1 MPPSRNQRWSEARL
15 AETPEALAAFLEPLT
30 DAGVDVYHCSTRR
43 YWEPEFDGSGE
54 NLAGWTKKL
63 TGRPTITV
71 GSIGL
76 DADFV
81 STYGSSET
89 IETRGIE
96 DLVERLASE
105 EFDLV
110 AVGRALIANADW
122 ANRVRAG
129 DLEALSTYD
138 RGMLAKLA

>member
-1 MPPSRNQRWSEARL
+1 MTSWLPRREPSELKS
-15 AETPEALAAFLEPLT
+15 PDALAAFLEPLT

-43 YWEPEFDGSGE
+43 YWEPEFDGSAD

-81 STYGSSET
+81 STYASTET
-89 IETRGIE
+89 IGTRGID
-96 DLVERLASE
+96 DLVERLAAG

-122 ANRVRAG
+122 ADRVRRG
-129 DLEALSTYD
+129 DLKGLSTYD
-138 RGMLAKLA
+138 RGMLAALV